1 MKKLLA
7 TSDNSPT
14 LFNEKF
20 QEAYHSTTGAITE
33 ALEKF
38 VKPSLNFLRKKE
50 LRVLDFC
57 FGLGY
62 NTAALLQ
69 SVEGT
74 KVSVV
79 GLENDAEIFE
89 RLQQLNPDLKYY
101 KYIKE
106 LKNNYYVK
114 KDFFEIKIILGDARE
129 TVKKLNGQFDFVF
142 FDPFSTKKC
151 PELWTAEVF
160 KDVFKIM
167 NTKSILTTYT
177 CSRFVREN
185 MKSAGFKVMDGPC
198 VGRKSP
204 STICIKE

>member
-1 MKKLLA
+1 MLA
-7 TSDNSPT
+7 TNDNSPT

-33 ALEKF
+33 AIEKF
-38 VKPSLNFLRKKE
+38 VKPSLNLLRKKE
-50 LRVLDFC
+50 LNVLDFC

-69 SVEGT
+69 SVENT
-74 KVSVV
+74 KISVI
-79 GLENDAEIFE
+79 GLENDADIFE
-89 RLQQLNPDLKYY
+89 KIQQLNPDLKYY
-101 KYIKE
+101 EYIKK
-106 LKNNYYVK
+106 LKNNYHVK
-114 KDFFEIKIILGDARE
+114 KDFFEIKIILGDARD
-129 TVKKLNGQFDFVF
+129 TVKTLQEKFDFVF

-151 PELWTAEVF
+151 PELWTEEVF
-160 KDVFKIM
+160 RDVFKIM
-167 NTKSILTTYT
+167 SEKSILTTYT

-185 MKSAGFKVMDGPC
+185 MRNAGFHVIDGPC